1 MNLEGAL
8 YKDLMKGYN
17 KNVRPTEK
25 SGDVTK
31 VDIKMTLTNLISL
44 VSEIWSCGLILT
56 LKLTH
61 NWQSALSF

>member
-25 SGDVTK
+25 SGHITK

-44 VSEIWSCGLILT
+44 VSETWSCGLILT

-61 NWQSALSF
+61 NWQSALLF